1 MRRCPWLLALLVSVG
16 ACNKREGGDVCL
28 PREEGCACSQTA
40 PTCEEGLVCDVG
52 TCVPPGEV
60 TDSGGSDT
68 STSDSAEEGTESGS
82 GGGSLDCTGGEC
94 SPPDVGCGADQ
105 GCYPQPGGFICA
117 AAGDAVPGDACE
129 FVNDCVAGSACF
141 NGGNGLTCVTLCT
154 DDIDCTDE
162 SVCQELATAVGCVC
176 G

>member
-1 MRRCPWLLALLVSVG
+1 
-16 ACNKREGGDVCL
+16 
-28 PREEGCACSQTA
+28 
-40 PTCEEGLVCDVG
+40 VCDVG

-60 TDSGGSDT
+60 TSDGSSGG
-68 STSDSAEEGTESGS
+68 STSDSAEAGEESGS

-94 SPPDVGCGADQ
+94 TPPNVGCDPDE

-117 AAGDAVPGDACE
+117 TAGDRTPGQSCE

-141 NGGNGLTCVTLCT
+141 EGGTGLTCVDLCT
-154 DDIDCTDE
+154 DDIDCPGDLA
-162 SVCQELATAVGCVC
+162 CQELATAVGCVC